1 MDFTQ
6 MTTDGLMAHVRADPT
21 ATERELERL
30 SRLLAAIELVGDLAH
45 QVTRLEA
52 AEAACGADT

>member
-1 MDFTQ
+1 

>member
-6 MTTDGLMAHVRADPT
+6 LTTDGLIEHVKADPT
-21 ATERELERL
+21 ATERELEML
-30 SRLLAAIELVGDLAH
+30 SRLLAAIELVEDLAH

-52 AEAACGADT
+52 AEAAGGTDT